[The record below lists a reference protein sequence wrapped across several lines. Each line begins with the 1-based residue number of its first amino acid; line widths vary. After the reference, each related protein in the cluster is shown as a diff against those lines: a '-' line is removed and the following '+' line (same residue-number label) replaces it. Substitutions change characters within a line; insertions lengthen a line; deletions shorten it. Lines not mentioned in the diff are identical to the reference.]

1 MTSIA
6 SFWSQFQLGM
16 AAAERVFALID
27 TEPRVVQHDSRPVPL
42 LEGHIQFRDV
52 HFRYSEQEQVL
63 EGFNLDIAP
72 GETVALVGHTG
83 AGKSSLGKLV
93 ARFYEFQK
101 GLLLVDGIDLRS
113 FDLEAYHRQLG
124 MVAQSPFLFSGTVRD
139 NIRYGREDA
148 TDEVAEQA
156 AHAVGGGFWLRS
168 LPQGLDSQ
176 TGEMGSSLSLG
187 QRQLVALARLL
198 VQDPRMIILDE
209 ATASVDPLTEAQI
222 QEGLDLVLR
231 DRTAIV
237 IAHRLS
243 TIQAADRIIVM
254 QHGRII
260 EEGSHGS
267 LMLQGGH
274 YAELY
279 ATYFRH
285 HAMDYELD

>member
-1 MTSIA
+1 
-6 SFWSQFQLGM
+6 M
-16 AAAERVFALID
+16 AE
-27 TEPRVVQHDSRPVPL
+27 
-42 LEGHIQFRDV
+42 
-52 HFRYSEQEQVL
+52 
-63 EGFNLDIAP
+63 
-72 GETVALVGHTG
+72 
-83 AGKSSLGKLV
+83 K
-93 ARFYEFQK
+93 
-101 GLLLVDGIDLRS
+101 
-113 FDLEAYHRQLG
+113 
-124 MVAQSPFLFSGTVRD
+124 
-139 NIRYGREDA
+139 
-148 TDEVAEQA
+148 A

-168 LPQGLDSQ
+168 LPQDLDTE

-254 QHGRII
+254 RHGRII
-260 EEGSHGS
+260 EEGSHDS

-285 HAMDYELD
+285 HAMDYELA